1 MMSLSLSLLLLLLL
15 LSLLLLLPG
24 LRGAV
29 AFACANIFP
38 DLHGNRKLVIGT
50 TTAIILITVFV
61 FGVFTVPMIA
71 FLNIPSN
78 VDAAAYLSEMDGD
91 VAAGD

>member
-1 MMSLSLSLLLLLLL
+1 M
-15 LSLLLLLPG
+15 
-24 LRGAV
+24 

-38 DLHGNRKLVIGT
+38 DLNGNRKLVIGT

-71 FLNIPSN
+71 FLEIPSN

-91 VAAGD
+91 LAAGD